1 MSMICFFISAL
12 LAFNG
17 NDAWPWFL
25 AVGVIMSWAD

>member
-1 MSMICFFISAL
+1 MNMICFVIAAF

-25 AVGVIMSWAD
+25 AVGVIMS

>member
-25 AVGVIMSWAD
+25 LVGLIVM

>member
-1 MSMICFFISAL
+1 MSMICFFISSL

-25 AVGVIMSWAD
+25 AVGVIMS

>member
-1 MSMICFFISAL
+1 MNMICFVIAAL

-25 AVGVIMSWAD
+25 AVGVIMS

>member
-12 LAFNG
+12 IAFNG

-25 AVGVIMSWAD
+25 AVGVITS

>member
-1 MSMICFFISAL
+1 MNLICFFIAAL

-25 AVGVIMSWAD
+25 AVGVFTS

>member
-17 NDAWPWFL
+17 NDACPWFL
-25 AVGVIMSWAD
+25 AVGVIMS

>member
-1 MSMICFFISAL
+1 MSMICFFISAP

-25 AVGVIMSWAD
+25 AFGVIMS

>member
-1 MSMICFFISAL
+1 MSMICFFMAAL

-25 AVGVIMSWAD
+25 VVGVILLSAE